1 MLDGAT
7 ITRGIAMNKIA
18 CALLVCCSVLSVST
32 AAMAQADP
40 VESYCAT
47 LGEDD
52 HFASDGYRLDNAAAI
67 IRQDRANYHKF
78 GIQDPSDEND
88 SIFGSVA
95 NRARLE
101 AMLRNGSIDRATE
114 RAIVRGTPDICVDIY
129 EDYINVFLL

>member
-1 MLDGAT
+1 
-7 ITRGIAMNKIA
+7 MNKIA
-18 CALLVCCSVLSVST
+18 CALLVCCSALSIAT
-32 AAMAQADP
+32 AAMAQSDP

-52 HFASDGYRLDNAAAI
+52 HFASDGYPLDNAAAI

-88 SIFGSVA
+88 SIFGSTA

-101 AMLRNGSIDRATE
+101 AMLRKGSIDRATE
-114 RAIVRGTPDICVDIY
+114 RAIVRGTPDVCVDIY
-129 EDYINVFLL
+129 NDYINVFLL

>member
-1 MLDGAT
+1 
-7 ITRGIAMNKIA
+7 MNKMA
-18 CALLVCCSVLSVST
+18 CALLVCGSILGVST
-32 AAMAQADP
+32 AALAQSDP

-101 AMLRNGSIDRATE
+101 AMLRNGTIDRATE